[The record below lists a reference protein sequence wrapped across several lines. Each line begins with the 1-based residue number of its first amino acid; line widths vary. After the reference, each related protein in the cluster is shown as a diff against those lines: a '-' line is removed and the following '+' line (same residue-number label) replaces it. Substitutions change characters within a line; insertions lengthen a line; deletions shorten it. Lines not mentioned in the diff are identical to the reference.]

1 MKTVTAAAL
10 FNLAVAVMLGAFGTH
25 SLQSRVTADQLQV
38 WRTSQS
44 YHLGVGV
51 AILALLAL
59 PTLAERAKQ
68 RGAWWLLG
76 GTLLFSGSLY
86 ALALGAPRIVGMVT
100 PFGGLTWIVTL
111 IVLGT
116 CVMRGK
122 PQT

>member
-1 MKTVTAAAL
+1 MKTATAAAL

-44 YHLGVGV
+44 YHLSVGV
-51 AILALLAL
+51 AVLALLAL
-59 PTLAERAKQ
+59 PTLAERARQ
-68 RGAWWLLG
+68 RGARWLLA
-76 GTLLFSGSLY
+76 GTVLFSGSLY

-111 IVLGT
+111 IVLGA